1 MVETNSRHRPS
12 AASLFP
18 LLSLEALDTQY
29 QELLERFKLASNI
42 TELSNLVREID
53 QNTQNLDSELNR
65 FVGVASK
72 KHTQELSAVELSR
85 AKLSGAI
92 ANSSHLTQIFTSA
105 NDLGNSLT
113 SKIKVLDQEIGN
125 VDATLAFV
133 TDVQTLKNSVNQI
146 QYAIDKKDWEMAA
159 QGIHTIRHKLS
170 PSLVT
175 GRFASVVIPSS
186 EIPELPTPTIEK
198 WIAELKEQFQQL
210 FNDAAKRRSVPEI
223 SKYFQLFPLIDQE
236 EVGLNC
242 YSKFICSIITDTSR
256 TLINSVSQGEN
267 SGKPGVYAS
276 VTTSLFES
284 VSMMLSQ
291 HTPLINKHYGE
302 SYPNAIVYVVQKI
315 QREIDSQIGLIADT
329 FFDANRIDK
338 VMQDIKLHSFS
349 ELKRNLDS
357 EQSETTNIEVADNDL
372 VSIVEVGDLIHEFS
386 AILRHWSL
394 YCKFLVTKYFN
405 NSTKSVEAAE
415 KDSPKDESLKLPSL
429 LANSHFNRKIQS
441 KYLPAFE
448 ALYTFYFRRSLEKAI
463 SIEEVPP
470 LEPYLILSKVSKSPE
485 QAPVSSVIEDVTLV
499 FNNTLRNVLDSSQP
513 TTVKRFVT
521 ECFKVIQNDLLN
533 GFIQKALTENLPRYN
548 TMLTLRASSSTNGV
562 LSGTA
567 SPTVSRTGT
576 PAPETVGGFFK
587 GASSALGNVV
597 GQGSAI
603 VSGANTGTVPNNPKL
618 INFVIYLNTVASGQE
633 FFEQIINNL
642 TKRNPHY
649 LRNNFPFGID
659 EEKISHI
666 INAELLEPF
675 VSSTSS
681 IIKHSLLNLYNV
693 TLKNK
698 VTSMVYECFP
708 ESSETNYVVY
718 SSSVLNDPS
727 TILKFKQSWDAIILP
742 FRQTFHKKL
751 IYEKLLR
758 LLIVNIASMLEKKL
772 LAVLKKFK
780 VNELG
785 ALKLDKDLSYII
797 NEVCEDDYEL
807 REKFVR
813 VTQLVLLVGM
823 DNDEYEFSSYKENSS
838 GAAGDDE
845 GGINWVL
852 TPLERK
858 QIRRFRI

>member
-1 MVETNSRHRPS
+1 MVEKNNRHRLS
-12 AASLFP
+12 TASLFQN
-18 LLSLEALDTQY
+18 LSLLALDAQY
-29 QELLERFKLASNI
+29 DAILQKFESASSTADLSKLMDQ
-42 TELSNLVREID
+42 ID
-53 QNTQNLDSELNR
+53 QSTRVLDSELAH
-65 FVGVASK
+65 FVTVASK
-72 KHTQELSAVELSR
+72 KHTQQISAVELSR

-92 ANSSHLTQIFTSA
+92 ANLSDLTQVFTSA
-105 NDLGNSLT
+105 NDLGHLLT
-113 SKIKVLDQEIGN
+113 SKIKTLDQEIGN
-125 VDATLAFV
+125 VDKTLLFV
-133 TDVQTLKNSVNQI
+133 TDVQTLKNTINQI
-146 QYAIDKKDWEMAA
+146 QYAIDKKDWEVAA
-159 QGIHTIRHKLS
+159 LGIHTIRHKLA
-170 PSLVT
+170 PNLVN

-186 EIPELPTPTIEK
+186 DIPELPTPTIEK
-198 WIAELKEQFQQL
+198 WIGELKEEFQVL

-267 SGKPGVYAS
+267 AGKPGVYAS

-302 SYPNAIVYVVQKI
+302 SYPNAIVYVVLKI
-315 QREIDSQIGLIADT
+315 QREIDSQIGLICDT
-329 FFDANRIDK
+329 FYDTNRIEK
-338 VMQDIKLHSFS
+338 VMQDIKLHTFR
-349 ELKRNLDS
+349 ELKQKLAYELEESYTD
-357 EQSETTNIEVADNDL
+357 VVDNDL

-394 YCKFLVTKYFN
+394 YCKFVVTKYFN
-405 NSTKSVEAAE
+405 PPKPEGS
-415 KDSPKDESLKLPSL
+415 KDEGLKLPAL
-429 LANSHFNRKIQS
+429 LANSNFNKKIQA

-448 ALYTFYFRRSLEKAI
+448 VLYTFYFRRSLEKAI
-463 SIEEVPP
+463 TIEEMPS
-470 LEPYLILSKVSKSPE
+470 LEPYLVLAKESKSPE
-485 QAPVSSVIEDVTLV
+485 QAPVSSVIEDITLV

-533 GFIQKALTENLPRYN
+533 GFIEKALQENQPRYN
-548 TMLTLRASSSTNGV
+548 TMLTLRVPSQNGV
-562 LSGTA
+562 LSGSG
-567 SPTVSRTGT
+567 SPSVSRTGT
-576 PAPETVGGFFK
+576 PAPESVGGFFK

-597 GQGSAI
+597 GTGSAM
-603 VSGANTGTVPNNPKL
+603 VSGANAGLVPNNPKL
-618 INFVIYLNTVASGQE
+618 LKFVIYLNTVASGQE

-642 TKRNPHY
+642 TKRNPTY

-675 VSSTSS
+675 VSATSS
-681 IIKHSLLNLYNV
+681 MIKHSLLNFYNQS
-693 TLKNK
+693 LKTK
-698 VTSMVYECFP
+698 VSSMVFELFP
-708 ESSETNYVVY
+708 ETSETNYVIY
-718 SSSVLNDPS
+718 SSAVLNDPS
-727 TILKFKQSWDAIILP
+727 TILKFKQSWDAIIQP
-742 FRQTFHKKL
+742 YRQTFHKAL
-751 IYEKLLR
+751 VYEKLLR
-758 LLIVNIASMLEKKL
+758 LLVVNIASLVEKKL
-772 LAVLKKFK
+772 LFVLKKFR

-785 ALKLDKDLSYII
+785 ALKLDKDLSYVI

-823 DNDEYEFSSYKENSS
+823 DNEEYELSSYKGTE
-838 GAAGDDE
+838 DDE
-845 GGINWVL
+845 AGINWVL